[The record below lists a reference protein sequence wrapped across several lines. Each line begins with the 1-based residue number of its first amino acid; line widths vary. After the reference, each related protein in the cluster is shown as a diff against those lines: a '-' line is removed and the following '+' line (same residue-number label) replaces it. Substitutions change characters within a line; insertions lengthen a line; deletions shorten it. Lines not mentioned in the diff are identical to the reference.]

1 MKRLIF
7 VVSLGTLML
16 TAVAAQAQE
25 FSTGPVRLPP
35 LLEQVRQANPDLEAA
50 RARFEAARHVGAQV
64 SALPDPELSVAWSPK
79 PTQTRAG
86 PIDWRVGI
94 RQKFPFWG
102 ERALHETRADHQALA
117 EESLVHATQFDLE
130 LQTRL
135 AFFDWL
141 FAREALAIN
150 DANRK
155 LLSQFQHIAEQRY
168 RAGLVPQ
175 SDPLKASVALAKIEA
190 MDAGY
195 QRAVKDVRAQ
205 INVLLNRPP
214 LAPLGE
220 PQAPPLVLDL
230 PEFQDLATRALNKR
244 PELRAAEE
252 QIAAH
257 EAMLELGRKDYWP
270 DLSIGADYAFVD
282 GGTNSGFP
290 KDGDDVASVMVGL
303 NVPLQLGRRNSAID
317 ERAARVGSA
326 RSRAHALSRQ
336 VQLEVH
342 HHYTRLKE
350 MREVLALYRER
361 IVPSVRL
368 ELNATRQAYSSARA
382 SFLELLDSE
391 RSLEEVL
398 MQQARALRDYRRSQA
413 RLERAVGAPLTG
425 VSSERSEP

>member
-1 MKRLIF
+1 MRQLIF
-7 VVSLGTLML
+7 VASLGALVL
-16 TAVAAQAQE
+16 AAATTVRAQG
-25 FSTGPVRLPP
+25 FSAGPVRLPA
-35 LLEQVRQANPDLEAA
+35 LLEQVRRVNPDLEAA
-50 RARFEAARHVGAQV
+50 RARFEAARHVVGQV

-86 PIDWRVGI
+86 PLDWRVGI

-102 ERALHETRADHQALA
+102 ERGLHETRADHQALA

-155 LLSQFQHIAEQRY
+155 LLSQFQRIAEQRY

-175 SDPLKASVALAKIEA
+175 SDPLKASVALARFEA
-190 MDAGY
+190 VDAGY
-195 QRAVKDVRAQ
+195 QRAIEDARAQ
-205 INVLLNRPP
+205 INALLDRPP
-214 LAPLGE
+214 QAPLGK

-230 PEFQDLATRALNKR
+230 PAYQDLAMRALNER

-252 QIAAH
+252 QIAAD
-257 EAMLELGRKDYWP
+257 EAMLQLGRKDYWP
-270 DLSIGADYAFVD
+270 DLSVGADYAFVD
-282 GGTNSGFP
+282 GGTNPGFA
-290 KDGDDVASVMVGL
+290 KDGDDITSVMVGL
-303 NVPLQLGRRNSAID
+303 NVPLQLGRRNSAIE

-350 MREVLALYRER
+350 MREVLALYREQ

-368 ELNATRQAYSSARA
+368 ELDATRQAYSSARA

-398 MQQARALRDYRRSQA
+398 MQQARALRDYRQSQA
-413 RLERAVGAPLTG
+413 RLERAVGASVTG
-425 VSSERSEP
+425 AASERSE